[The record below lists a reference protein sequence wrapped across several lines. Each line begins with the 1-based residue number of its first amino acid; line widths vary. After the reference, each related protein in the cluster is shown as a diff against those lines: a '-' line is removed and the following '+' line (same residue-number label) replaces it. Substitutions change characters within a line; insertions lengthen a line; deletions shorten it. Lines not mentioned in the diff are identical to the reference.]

1 MAGNSPVMR
10 LLGEQRKRCYATIL
24 TSAETAPWWGRLSS
38 AQQQT
43 YRENVR
49 SALTIFYDLTRDIVK
64 ISDEDDALRNEH
76 TLDVIR
82 AIHTQTTTIAEA
94 LAPAEKVNSH
104 G

>member
-1 MAGNSPVMR
+1 MVAGNSAVMR

-24 TSAETAPWWGRLSS
+24 TSAETAPWWGKLTA

-64 ISDEDDALRNEH
+64 ISDEDDAHRNQH
-76 TLDVIR
+76 ALDLIKAV
-82 AIHTQTTTIAEA
+82 HTQTTHISEA
-94 LAPAEKVNSH
+94 LTASGK
-104 G
+104 